1 MKRELLGA
9 AAAFVL
15 STSLAAADDDR
26 HSTQKE
32 DTSTPRSSKSPSRA
46 TQQAM
51 TQIKSAHRALGR
63 GDTLDA
69 MAALKRSERM
79 LKKAQESPPT
89 KVVIQQIDEAI
100 ELLAADP
107 EPEPVE
113 LDALAA
119 VIRKNKAWLDPAVSE
134 HVYQA
139 ERAAE
144 IGDNEGATKSLQIA
158 RAQLVSDAAAQ
169 PTDDTYLRVLAAQ
182 RALANKDTA
191 RATKILYGIPA
202 VAAER
207 RVTAP
212 LGPVRTKL
220 EAAATAS
227 EAGKWGRAST
237 LITQARQDIDAI
249 EDVAGDEPIF
259 QDIADID
266 DELEKLD
273 EQIEQGNQPSSR
285 KLRELARRMR
295 VLSDD

>member
-9 AAAFVL
+9 AAALVF

-32 DTSTPRSSKSPSRA
+32 NTSSQQKQASRA
-46 TQQAM
+46 TQQAL
-51 TQIKSAHRALGR
+51 THIKSAHRALGR
-63 GDTLDA
+63 GDALDA
-69 MAALKRSERM
+69 VAALKRSERM
-79 LKKAQESPPT
+79 LKKAHDSPPT
-89 KVVIQQIDEAI
+89 KVVLQQIDEAI

-107 EPEPVE
+107 EPVD
-113 LDALAA
+113 LDAVAA
-119 VIRKNKAWLDPAVSE
+119 VVRKNKAWLDPAVAE
-134 HVYQA
+134 NVNQA

-158 RAQLVSDAAAQ
+158 RAQVVADAAAQ

-191 RATKILYGIPA
+191 RATKILHGIPA
-202 VAAER
+202 LANER
-207 RVTAP
+207 RASAP

-237 LITQARQDIDAI
+237 LITQARQEIDVV

-259 QDIADID
+259 QHIADID

-295 VLSDD
+295 ALSED

>member
-9 AAAFVL
+9 AAAFVF

-26 HSTQKE
+26 NSTQKE
-32 DTSTPRSSKSPSRA
+32 DTSSQQPSKQASRA
-46 TQQAM
+46 TQQAL
-51 TQIKSAHRALGR
+51 THIKSAHRALGR

-69 MAALKRSERM
+69 VAALKRSERM
-79 LKKAQESPPT
+79 LKKAHDSPPT
-89 KVVIQQIDEAI
+89 KVVLQQIDEAI
-100 ELLAADP
+100 ESLAADP
-107 EPEPVE
+107 EPVD
-113 LDALAA
+113 LDAVTA
-119 VIRKNKAWLDPAVSE
+119 VVRKNKAWLDPAVAE
-134 HVYQA
+134 NVNQA

-158 RAQLVSDAAAQ
+158 RAQVVADAAAQ

-191 RATKILYGIPA
+191 RATKILHGIPA
-202 VAAER
+202 LANER
-207 RVTAP
+207 RASAP
-212 LGPVRTKL
+212 LGPVRIKL

-237 LITQARQDIDAI
+237 LITQARQEIGEI
-249 EDVAGDEPIF
+249 EDVAGDDPVF
-259 QDIADID
+259 QDISDID
-266 DELEKLD
+266 DELGKLD

-295 VLSDD
+295 ALTED